1 MLRDKWLPEHTWKYF
16 ISCCVMA
23 GRKISRKGL
32 LRIRDGELEVN
43 AKAEKWMEGIQVI

>member
-32 LRIRDGELEVN
+32 LRDGELEVN